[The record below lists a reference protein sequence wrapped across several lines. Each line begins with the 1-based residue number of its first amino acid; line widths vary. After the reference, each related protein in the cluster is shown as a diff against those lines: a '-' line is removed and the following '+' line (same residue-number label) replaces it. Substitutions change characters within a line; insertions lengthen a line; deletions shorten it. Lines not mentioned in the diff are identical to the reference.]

1 MTKTLFI
8 PKKQKVNR
16 YTRAGINGKSI
27 TCPQCEHEETVYHF
41 AWSALGCT
49 HCKSMITKSDWE
61 VTQ

>member
-1 MTKTLFI
+1 MT
-8 PKKQKVNR
+8 KVNR
-16 YTRAGINGKSI
+16 YTRAGYNGKSI

-41 AWSALGCT
+41 SWSALGCT